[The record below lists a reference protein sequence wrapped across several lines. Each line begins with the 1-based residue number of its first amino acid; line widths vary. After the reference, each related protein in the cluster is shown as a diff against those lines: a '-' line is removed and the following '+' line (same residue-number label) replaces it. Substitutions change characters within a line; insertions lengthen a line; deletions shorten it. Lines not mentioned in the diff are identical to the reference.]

1 MERRH
6 FLEIAAQKSS
16 LGLVTHHTTHRC
28 AVRLEPIVHAI
39 FDVYPQHFTVYTYRR
54 LMPCEDAVPLARR
67 SFL

>member
-54 LMPCEDAVPLARR
+54 
-67 SFL
+67 